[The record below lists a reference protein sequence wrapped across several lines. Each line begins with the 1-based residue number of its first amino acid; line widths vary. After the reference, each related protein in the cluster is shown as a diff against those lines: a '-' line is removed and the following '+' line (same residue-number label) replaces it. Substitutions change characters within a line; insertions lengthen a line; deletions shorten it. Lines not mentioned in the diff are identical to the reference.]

1 MAVNVGNSY
10 KGECIMKQNK
20 NVKMSYINLI
30 VFIVS
35 NIKSPERLKRIFEYS
50 QRMFYEE
57 NATQQSQEPGG

>member
-1 MAVNVGNSY
+1 MAVNVGSSY
-10 KGECIMKQNK
+10 KGECIMEQNK
-20 NVKMSYINLI
+20 NVKRSYINLI

-57 NATQQSQEPGG
+57 NVMQQSQEPGG